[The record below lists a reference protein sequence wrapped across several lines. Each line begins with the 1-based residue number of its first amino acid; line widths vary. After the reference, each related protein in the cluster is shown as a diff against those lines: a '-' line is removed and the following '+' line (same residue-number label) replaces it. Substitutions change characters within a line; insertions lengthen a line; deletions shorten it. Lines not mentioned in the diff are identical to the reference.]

1 MWTSLKLS
9 TSVVTPPH
17 GVGYLQHV
25 EDEDHSATSHERSEM
40 FTPAQ
45 SFPVHH
51 QPGRPSAILVAT
63 IHPPTLLMP

>member
-9 TSVVTPPH
+9 TSAVTPPH
-17 GVGYLQHV
+17 GVGSLQHA
-25 EDEDHSATSHERSEM
+25 EGEDHPATSHEWSEM

-51 QPGRPSAILVAT
+51 DLGRPSAILVAT
-63 IHPPTLLMP
+63 IHPPTLLS